1 MVAPS
6 PQLKAT
12 ISIEATSTSKP
23 TAMKEIYLGRN
34 PAWPTLANDPN
45 SALDGSDSDSDSDD
59 IFIPGLPTRFLYADL
74 VTATDN
80 FSTKIGS
87 GGFGEVFKGVL
98 PDNTEVAVKRISAG
112 VGGSVRIKREFCTEI
127 AVIGSIHH
135 INLVR
140 LRGFCAENRR
150 RLLVYEYMNRGSLDR
165 SLFGGPGAP
174 VLEWGER
181 MEIAIGAARGLSYLH
196 SGCDRTIVHCDVKP
210 ENILLHDG
218 GSVKISDFGLAK
230 LLTPEQSG
238 LFTTMRGTRG
248 YLAPEWLTNTPI
260 SERTDVYSYGMVLL
274 EIIRG
279 RKNRGGGE
287 VSSSGSSGSGG
298 DFGYFPMVALDMHER
313 GSYTELA
320 DPRLEGR
327 VTAEEVGRAVKVA
340 LCCLHEEPQLRPT
353 MATVVA
359 MLKGTIEVA
368 RPRPDAL
375 GFLRLYGRG
384 FVITAE
390 ESPQRGRRRQR
401 NRHKQQWL
409 TFLLFVYDLAGGFWA
424 EL

>member
-1 MVAPS
+1 
-6 PQLKAT
+6 
-12 ISIEATSTSKP
+12 
-23 TAMKEIYLGRN
+23 
-34 PAWPTLANDPN
+34 
-45 SALDGSDSDSDSDD
+45 
-59 IFIPGLPTRFLYADL
+59 
-74 VTATDN
+74 
-80 FSTKIGS
+80 
-87 GGFGEVFKGVL
+87 
-98 PDNTEVAVKRISAG
+98 
-112 VGGSVRIKREFCTEI
+112 
-127 AVIGSIHH
+127 
-135 INLVR
+135 
-140 LRGFCAENRR
+140 
-150 RLLVYEYMNRGSLDR
+150 
-165 SLFGGPGAP
+165 
-174 VLEWGER
+174 
-181 MEIAIGAARGLSYLH
+181 
-196 SGCDRTIVHCDVKP
+196 
-210 ENILLHDG
+210 
-218 GSVKISDFGLAK
+218 
-230 LLTPEQSG
+230 
-238 LFTTMRGTRG
+238 MRGTRG